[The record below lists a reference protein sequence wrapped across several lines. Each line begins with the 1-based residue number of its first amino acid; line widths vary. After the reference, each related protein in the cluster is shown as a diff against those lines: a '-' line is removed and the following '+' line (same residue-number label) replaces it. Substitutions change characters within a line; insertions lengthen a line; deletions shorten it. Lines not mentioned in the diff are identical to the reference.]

1 MKYVNGFQLYHL
13 SGETIFLHLQLLQ
26 ALPEITDCIKTE
38 EIGNKQVYNR
48 FLGLTGVLI

>member
-26 ALPEITDCIKTE
+26 ALPETTDCIKTE